1 MLTAKSISRWH
12 YPIGILLL
20 VLGNIAFS
28 GKAVI
33 IKMAYRHQIDA
44 YSLLALRMLFAA
56 PFYIALLIAQQ
67 LRPDAKK
74 INLKQ
79 WLHISILGFLGYYIA
94 SLLDFLGLQYV
105 TASMERLILY
115 LYPTMVLVLSWL
127 IFKQKITR
135 IQYWALF
142 ITYGGVLLTFSGEI
156 FAGTQRNLPLG
167 AALIFTCA
175 LAYAIYVVFTGK
187 MVREVGTWQFTC
199 YAMLSATLGVI
210 VQSWFH
216 NGLAVFHYPKDV
228 YVLSVWLAVAATVL
242 PTFMVAEGLRRVGAN
257 DGAVIGFIGP
267 IATIVLGYWLLG
279 EPITP
284 MQLLG
289 TAVVGAGVLLI
300 SMKRSSPLTG

>member
-1 MLTAKSISRWH
+1 MRTAKGISRWH

-33 IKMAYRHQIDA
+33 VKLAYHYEIDA

-56 PFYIALLIAQQ
+56 PFYVALLLAQQ
-67 LRPDAKK
+67 LRPGAKK
-74 INLKQ
+74 INLQQ
-79 WLHISILGFLGYYIA
+79 WLKISLLGLLGYYLA

-105 TASMERLILY
+105 SASMERLILY

-127 IFKQKITR
+127 IFKQKITK

-142 ITYGGVLLTFSGEI
+142 VTYGGVLLTFSGEVI
-156 FAGTQRNLPLG
+156 AGTQRNLPLG
-167 AALIFTCA
+167 AALIFACA
-175 LAYAIYVVFTGK
+175 FAYAIYVVFTGK
-187 MVREVGTWQFTC
+187 MVREVGTWLFTC
-199 YAMLSATLGVI
+199 YAMLAATVGVI
-210 VQSWFH
+210 VQVWFH
-216 NGLAVFHYPKDV
+216 NGLAVFHYPREV
-228 YVLSVWLAVAATVL
+228 YVLSIWLAVAATVL

-279 EPITP
+279 EPITA

-300 SMKRSSPLTG
+300 SMKRPSPHAR